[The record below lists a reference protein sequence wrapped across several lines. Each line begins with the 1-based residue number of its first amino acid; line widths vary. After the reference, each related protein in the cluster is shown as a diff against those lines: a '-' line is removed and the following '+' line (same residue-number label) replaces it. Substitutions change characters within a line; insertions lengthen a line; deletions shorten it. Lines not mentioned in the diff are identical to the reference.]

1 MKCFHAAMA
10 ALFLAA
16 PALADVTVSFPA
28 PGAVLMAPFA
38 LQASADPCNSQ
49 PLSAMAYSLD
59 SGSDTVVK
67 ASTIAAQVTATAGPH
82 VLHVKS
88 WGNRG
93 AVCTRALNIQV
104 LDKLPAMPANV
115 ASAGNLQGMST
126 WVGEHD
132 AATSGSSSG
141 STSLLAGGLSL
152 NGQVRA
158 FTFQYANDGGHRFH
172 VSFPANAAATHFVYD
187 TYLMINKY
195 CGSTP
200 CGKLVNVEMDMNQ
213 VLPNHDVVIYGVQC
227 DGWSGTWDYT
237 VNEGTPT
244 RTLIAWRHTNVTCDP
259 AKWTKDAWHHIQIA
273 YSRDDS
279 GTVTYESVSLD
290 GVESEFSGAVG
301 PSRFA
306 LNWAPVLLT
315 NFQMDGQGAK
325 GAQTMEMANTTVYS
339 W

>member
-10 ALFLAA
+10 AFFLAA
-16 PALADVTVSFPA
+16 PALADVTVGFPA

-38 LQASADPCNSQ
+38 LRASADPCNSQ

-67 ASTIAAQVTATAGPH
+67 ASTIAAQVAATAGPH

-172 VSFPANAAATHFVYD
+172 VSFPANAAA
-187 TYLMINKY
+187 
-195 CGSTP
+195 
-200 CGKLVNVEMDMNQ
+200 
-213 VLPNHDVVIYGVQC
+213 
-227 DGWSGTWDYT
+227 
-237 VNEGTPT
+237 
-244 RTLIAWRHTNVTCDP
+244 
-259 AKWTKDAWHHIQIA
+259 
-273 YSRDDS
+273 
-279 GTVTYESVSLD
+279 
-290 GVESEFSGAVG
+290 
-301 PSRFA
+301 
-306 LNWAPVLLT
+306 
-315 NFQMDGQGAK
+315 
-325 GAQTMEMANTTVYS
+325 
-339 W
+339 